1 MSRRFYRSCFY
12 VQMFAALRSHGLVSR
27 ASVLFKFLALREHK
41 IKSLF
46 AVLDSKP
53 DLKERYP
60 YLAASVTACT
70 LPSYLHKKEKD
81 TKINR
86 CSKIRYC
93 AYCWNR
99 MTCKPYVRMTRPS
112 NKLNIKDY
120 VYSYSEVSVYL
131 PLGSSRE
138 DIASAGMAL
147 FSPRWKYSRDKLA
160 SSRVLGVAELLVVH
174 SCKQD
179 SGSRAYKITLRK
191 IAYCHKNSKLAKD
204 SLKSSSRYGS
214 AGVKFCCYPVSMLFD
229 GPLRSIKFDEAFRRR
244 RTMRQYGVFYG
255 ASSIK

>member
-12 VQMFAALRSHGLVSR
+12 VQMFAALRSHGSISR
-27 ASVLFKFLALREHK
+27 ASVLFKFLALREKK
-41 IKSLF
+41 IKALF
-46 AVLDSKP
+46 DAIDSRVS
-53 DLKERYP
+53 LKEGYP
-60 YLAASVTACT
+60 YLAASVKSCT
-70 LPSYLHKKEKD
+70 LPAYLGKKEKD
-81 TKINR
+81 TKTNR

-99 MTCKPYVRMTRPS
+99 MTCKPYVRMTRAAD
-112 NKLNIKDY
+112 KLDIKDY
-120 VYSYSEVSVYL
+120 VYAYSEISVHL

-147 FSPRWKYSRDKLA
+147 FSPRWKYSKDKLA

-179 SGSRAYKITLRK
+179 SGGRAYKITLRK

-214 AGVKFCCYPVSMLFD
+214 AGVKFCCYPVSMIFD

-255 ASSIK
+255 ANSIE

>member
-27 ASVLFKFLALREHK
+27 ASVLFKFLALRENK
-41 IKSLF
+41 MKSLF
-46 AVLDSKP
+46 ATLDSKP
-53 DLKERYP
+53 NFKERYP

-70 LPSYLHKKEKD
+70 LPAYLDKKEKD
-81 TKINR
+81 LKTNR
-86 CSKIRYC
+86 CGKTRYC

-99 MTCKPYVRMTRPS
+99 RTCKSYVRMTRPS
-112 NKLNIKDY
+112 NRLNIKDY
-120 VYSYSEVSVYL
+120 VYSYSETSVHL

-179 SGSRAYKITLRK
+179 SGGRAYKVILRK

-214 AGVKFCCYPVSMLFD
+214 AGVKFCCYPVSMIFD

>member
-12 VQMFAALRSHGLVSR
+12 VQMFAALRSHGSMSR
-27 ASVLFKFLALREHK
+27 ASVLFKFLALREKK
-41 IKSLF
+41 IKALF
-46 AVLDSKP
+46 DAVDSRSN
-53 DLKERYP
+53 LKEGYP

-70 LPSYLHKKEKD
+70 LPAYLNKKEKD
-81 TKINR
+81 LKTNR
-86 CSKIRYC
+86 CGKTRYC

-99 MTCKPYVRMTRPS
+99 RTCKSYVRMTKPANR
-112 NKLNIKDY
+112 LNIKDY

-131 PLGSSRE
+131 PLGSSIE
-138 DIASAGMAL
+138 DVASAGMAL

-160 SSRVLGVAELLVVH
+160 SSKVLGVAELLVAH

-179 SGSRAYKITLRK
+179 SGSRAYKLTLRK

-214 AGVKFCCYPVSMLFD
+214 AGVKFCCYPVSMVFD

-255 ASSIK
+255 ANSIK

>member
-1 MSRRFYRSCFY
+1 
-12 VQMFAALRSHGLVSR
+12 MFAALRSHGLVSR
-27 ASVLFKFLALREHK
+27 ASVLFKFLALRENK
-41 IKSLF
+41 MKSLF
-46 AVLDSKP
+46 ATLDSKP
-53 DLKERYP
+53 NFKERYP

-70 LPSYLHKKEKD
+70 LPAYLDKKEKD
-81 TKINR
+81 LKTNR
-86 CSKIRYC
+86 CGKTRYC

-99 MTCKPYVRMTRPS
+99 RTCKSYVRMTRPS
-112 NKLNIKDY
+112 NRLNIKDY
-120 VYSYSEVSVYL
+120 VYSYSETSVHL

-179 SGSRAYKITLRK
+179 SGGRAYKVILRK

-214 AGVKFCCYPVSMLFD
+214 AGVKFCCYPVSMIFD

>member
-12 VQMFAALRSHGLVSR
+12 VQMFAALRSHGSISR
-27 ASVLFKFLALREHK
+27 ASVLFKFLALREKK
-41 IKSLF
+41 IKALF
-46 AVLDSKP
+46 DAIDSRVN
-53 DLKERYP
+53 LKEGYP
-60 YLAASVTACT
+60 YLAASVKSCT
-70 LPSYLHKKEKD
+70 LPAYLGKKEKD
-81 TKINR
+81 TKTNR

-99 MTCKPYVRMTRPS
+99 MTCKPYVRMTRAAD
-112 NKLNIKDY
+112 KLDIKDY
-120 VYSYSEVSVYL
+120 VYAYSEISVHL

-147 FSPRWKYSRDKLA
+147 FSPRWKYSKDKLA
-160 SSRVLGVAELLVVH
+160 SSKVLGVAELLVVH

-179 SGSRAYKITLRK
+179 SGGRVYKITLRK

-214 AGVKFCCYPVSMLFD
+214 AGVKFCCYPVSMIFD

-255 ASSIK
+255 ANSIE

>member
-12 VQMFAALRSHGLVSR
+12 VQMFAALRSHGPTSR
-27 ASVLFKFLALREHK
+27 ASVLFKFLALREK
-41 IKSLF
+41 KAKALFDAVEGKPNLKKS
-46 AVLDSKP
+46 
-53 DLKERYP
+53 YP
-60 YLAASVTACT
+60 YLAAAVTACT
-70 LPSYLHKKEKD
+70 LPAYLYKKEKD
-81 TKINR
+81 LKSNS
-86 CSKIRYC
+86 CSKARYC

-99 MTCKPYVRMTRPS
+99 MTCKSYVRMTKPANR
-112 NKLNIKDY
+112 LNIKDY
-120 VYSYSEVSVYL
+120 VYAYSEVSVSL
-131 PLGSSRE
+131 PLGSSRD

-147 FSPRWKYSRDKLA
+147 FSSRWKYSRDKLA

-174 SCKQD
+174 SCKQNAGD
-179 SGSRAYKITLRK
+179 RSYKVTLRK

-255 ASSIK
+255 SNSIK